1 MGKIDL
7 LVEILKEYGL
17 RPLVEDNVVMFRYQ
31 LKRLFC
37 VIEEEQDDYA
47 CIFFPNFYEVTES
60 EKAAALYVC
69 NKVTKEMRHIKVYTD
84 DELENISASSEFF
97 FDSKESLRMGVGKG
111 LELIGIVGTCVA
123 QAMADFS
130 KEIRESET
138 EDDTLFEDLG
148 NTIK

>member
-7 LVEILKEYGL
+7 LVETLKEYGL
-17 RPLVEDNVVMFRYQ
+17 RPNVEDNVVMFRYQ

-37 VIEEEQDDYA
+37 VIEEEQDDYV
-47 CIFFPNFYEVTES
+47 CIFYPNFYEVTEP

-69 NKVTKEMRHIKVYTD
+69 NKVTKDMRHIKVYTD

-97 FDSKESLRMGVGKG
+97 FDSKESLKMGVWKG

-123 QAMADFS
+123 QAMADYS
-130 KEIRESET
+130 KEIRESEI

-148 NTIK
+148 NTIE